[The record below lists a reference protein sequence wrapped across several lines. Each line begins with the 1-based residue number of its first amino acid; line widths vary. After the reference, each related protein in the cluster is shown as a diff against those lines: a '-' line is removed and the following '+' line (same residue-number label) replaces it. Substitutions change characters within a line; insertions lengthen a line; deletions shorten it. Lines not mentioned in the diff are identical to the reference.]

1 MVVATVDLMEFSVK
15 TARNVNEIFK
25 FSDATF
31 SMTIIAEKHSVCSW
45 KRFFRF
51 RNGVSKIFS
60 NHFLYLLVHS
70 ELILNFFAYIIKFK
84 FASVRDNGL

>member
-1 MVVATVDLMEFSVK
+1 MATINLTEFSVE
-15 TARNVNEIFK
+15 TARYVNEIFK
-25 FSDATF
+25 FSNTAF
-31 SMTIIAEKHSVCSW
+31 SMTIVAEKHSICSW

-51 RNGVSKIFS
+51 WNCVSKIFS

-84 FASVRDNGL
+84 FASIRNNGL